1 MQVQQR
7 KNQAAKIKSKLD
19 LGWSK
24 RLQDQRKNRQ
34 RQNNNS
40 YLRTLIMY
48 FKVSVEL
55 ALACKKRK
63 RRKIRKEKQSKS
75 KGQDIPGLTEVKA
88 LNEIQEESRSKITF
102 ATPEDWL
109 IEVIYQTSIKDNSQ
123 YNKKMWKKTKKVLLA
138 KWIYGMKAQW
148 NLNRNSLQSAVT
160 PRRRGVKN

>member
-1 MQVQQR
+1 MQVQQK

-63 RRKIRKEKQSKS
+63 RRKIRKEKQEKN
-75 KGQDIPGLTEVKA
+75 KGQDVPGLTEAKA
-88 LNEIQEESRSKITF
+88 LNEIQEESRPKI
-102 ATPEDWL
+102 A
-109 IEVIYQTSIKDNSQ
+109 
-123 YNKKMWKKTKKVLLA
+123 
-138 KWIYGMKAQW
+138 
-148 NLNRNSLQSAVT
+148 
-160 PRRRGVKN
+160 